1 MAARVKNIFG
11 GQIRNRKCPK
21 AVGVYHPSDAVSLR
35 PWFVSRIG
43 FKFFSDSGL
52 IYLSCVVFSIM
63 TASTVPHVIAQRG
76 GVQLQGL

>member
-21 AVGVYHPSDAVSLR
+21 AVGVYHHSDMVSLR

-43 FKFFSDSGL
+43 FKFFLTQVSF
-52 IYLSCVVFSIM
+52 IYHVLCL
-63 TASTVPHVIAQRG
+63 AS
-76 GVQLQGL
+76 